1 MHHFDSSH
9 VRLQVYDV
17 DQSDPTYAAEMPTYE
32 IVHDPT
38 PSAGAGR
45 LLPKQASKG
54 SVYGFEEEELKAAG
68 GSQDDKPDNYL
79 ELAASELNKR
89 RKSRK

>member
-1 MHHFDSSH
+1 MSGSG
-9 VRLQVYDV
+9 RNEPQYDV
-17 DQSDPTYAAEMPTYE
+17 ANAAE
-32 IVHDPT
+32 
-38 PSAGAGR
+38 
-45 LLPKQASKG
+45 SK
-54 SVYGFEEEELKAAG
+54 VNTLVFAELEEEELKAAG